1 MIFCHQ
7 VVDVQLRVELET
19 LQNALDKDNAIRTKR
34 SKKQKKVKRSSKKA
48 KKKRDKDLTPDRTVN
63 IIINSKEYFLFQL
76 IKKFNFQKS
85 INLAVS

>member
-1 MIFCHQ
+1 M
-7 VVDVQLRVELET
+7 

-63 IIINSKEYFLFQL
+63 IIYL
-76 IKKFNFQKS
+76 
-85 INLAVS
+85 